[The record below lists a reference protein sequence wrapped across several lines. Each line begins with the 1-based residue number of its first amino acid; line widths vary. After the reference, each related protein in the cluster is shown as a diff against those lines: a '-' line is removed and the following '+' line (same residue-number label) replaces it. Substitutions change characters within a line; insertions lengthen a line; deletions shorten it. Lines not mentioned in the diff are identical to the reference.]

1 MRGASGFLDRGGDL
15 LVIQCQ
21 VKRAGG
27 CRPASQRTPIP
38 EENKMNKTLRSLL
51 LCASFAAL
59 PFAAAQAAEGPT
71 LRLAT
76 EGAYPP
82 FNYYTADGQLAGFD
96 IEIGKAL
103 CERMQAK
110 CSLVAQDWDGIIPA
124 LLGNK
129 YDVVIASMFITEER
143 KQKVAFS
150 NPYQK
155 SAMTFVVSNDSEL
168 KDFSPAAMAGK
179 TIGAQGATT
188 QADYLMAMFPESDVR
203 LYPTQDAVNLDM
215 ASGRLDAQVGDM
227 IPMLDWTQKSED
239 GSCCRLA
246 GEAISDPK
254 YSGEGV
260 GMAVRKEDEQLRLAL
275 NQALASIIA
284 DGTYKTINDKFF
296 SVNLLTLEQ

>member
-1 MRGASGFLDRGGDL
+1 
-15 LVIQCQ
+15 
-21 VKRAGG
+21 
-27 CRPASQRTPIP
+27 
-38 EENKMNKTLRSLL
+38 MNKTLRSLL
-51 LCASFAAL
+51 LCAGLGCL
-59 PFAAAQAAEGPT
+59 PLGVAQAAEGPT
-71 LRLAT
+71 LRIAT

-82 FNYYTADGQLAGFD
+82 FNFYTADGQLAGFD

-110 CSLVAQDWDGIIPA
+110 CSLVAQDWDGIIPG

-150 NPYQK
+150 DPYQK
-155 SAMTFVVSNDSEL
+155 SAMTFVVSKDSEL

-188 QADYLMAMFPESDVR
+188 QADYLMAMFPDSDVR

-246 GEAISDPK
+246 GEPISDPK

-260 GMAVRKEDEQLRLAL
+260 GMAVRKEDEKLRQQL
-275 NQALASIIA
+275 NQALAAIIA
-284 DGTYKTINDKFF
+284 DGTYQAINDKFF